1 MQRNEAFLDDDGMSA
16 HAEMLRPQDHL
27 MVAINM
33 AVDHEIACAQ
43 DFGLGAEV
51 QALGLPDILSGD
63 FSALL
68 TQIKNATAGLVG
80 PIGMHGPFI
89 DLPHYSADVDIRSVC
104 RKRYH
109 QAFDIAEE
117 LGACYILFH
126 SQYNP
131 VIRVP
136 KYRQMYHEG
145 SLSFWPE
152 FIERA
157 DTMGIPIYIENMFD
171 DAPGPMCDV
180 VHAIG
185 SPALKLCL
193 DVAHAAIFS
202 KLSIADWVDA
212 YGSDLAHIHIN
223 DCHGDTDDH
232 LGLGMGSLDLAGA
245 FEQFR
250 AMDQPLRY
258 VLETGEHTEAS
269 IKYLGVEKVVTT

>member
-1 MQRNEAFLDDDGMSA
+1 
-16 HAEMLRPQDHL
+16 

-33 AVDHEIACAQ
+33 AIEHEIACAQ
-43 DFGLGAEV
+43 DYGLGAEV
-51 QALGLPDILSGD
+51 QALGLPEVLSGD

-68 TQIKNATAGLVG
+68 TRIKTATADLSG

-89 DLPHYSADVDIRSVC
+89 DLPHYSADADIRAVC

-109 QAFDIAEE
+109 QAFDFAEE

-131 VIRVP
+131 IIRVP

-145 SLSFWPE
+145 SLTFWPE

-157 DTMGIPIYIENMFD
+157 DNIGIPIYIENMFD
-171 DAPGPMCDV
+171 DDPGPMCDV

-193 DVAHAAIFS
+193 DIAHAVIFS
-202 KLSIADWVDA
+202 KLSVEDWIAA
-212 YGSDLAHIHIN
+212 YGSNLAHVHVN
-223 DCHGDTDDH
+223 DCHGDSDDH

-245 FEQFR
+245 FERLR
-250 AMDQPLRY
+250 ATDQPLRY
-258 VLETGEHTEAS
+258 VLETGDHTEVS
-269 IKYLGVEKVVTT
+269 IKYLGFEKAVST